1 MKKNSLKFEFRVSF
15 RFLLC
20 LKEKDGKA
28 FGKNTVT
35 FCHDD
40 AYPFVCFVLGMTTIT
55 DNVLKLFIV
64 LHEKMQKTNIC
75 VEMRL

>member
-15 RFLLC
+15 RFLLR

-35 FCHDD
+35 F
-40 AYPFVCFVLGMTTIT
+40 
-55 DNVLKLFIV
+55 
-64 LHEKMQKTNIC
+64 
-75 VEMRL
+75 